1 MVLLRFR
8 AVIGLLPSL
17 TLSLISISACRAD
30 PAPVIHYAPVENLEH
45 ADVALIDQA
54 EHNIDLAAYVMTDWP
69 VMKALIRAAQ
79 RGVKVRIYM
88 DGGRIGERS
97 PLRSFGN

>member
-1 MVLLRFR
+1 MVLLHFR
-8 AVIGLLPSL
+8 AVIGLLLSL
-17 TLSLISISACRAD
+17 TLTLFSISACRPD

-69 VMKALIRAAQ
+69 IMRALIRAAELCWKLGD
-79 RGVKVRIYM
+79 GVKKAA
-88 DGGRIGERS
+88 
-97 PLRSFGN
+97 